1 MIRCYAHIFNAEC
14 YKSGHLVSI
23 TLIPSKIS
31 RIPILWGW
39 VKPWPH
45 WKPHLGG
52 QACWSVCSVTH
63 TFFLSSTDNSNCERP
78 VSSPQA
84 HQPTGPPASWPN
96 SSTESITVEHSS
108 RGGCMFASGLG
119 SLGSIHGREY
129 VQLWTRMVLPLVLG
143 EWMRSSLLRT
153 GQQTC
158 GTCTNVVYIN
168 NLLADGR
175 WKNMLDR
182 PLSESDV
189 TGFNIRKE
197 HHGQA
202 AVMKWCDVPWHEW
215 LQHLNTP

>member
-1 MIRCYAHIFNAEC
+1 MLANSTSHTNILTHHSLVWSGVMPIFSMLNATRVVIWSALLWFPPKYPGYPFYEAGLSHGHTGSHIWGVKHVGQF
-14 YKSGHLVSI
+14 VQWP
-23 TLIPSKIS
+23 TL
-31 RIPILWGW
+31 
-39 VKPWPH
+39 
-45 WKPHLGG
+45 
-52 QACWSVCSVTH
+52 
-63 TFFLSSTDNSNCERP
+63 FFLSSTDNSNCERP

-96 SSTESITVEHSS
+96 SSTESITEEHSS

-129 VQLWTRMVLPLVLG
+129 VQIWTRMVLPLVLG

-175 WKNMLDR
+175 WK
-182 PLSESDV
+182 
-189 TGFNIRKE
+189 K
-197 HHGQA
+197 HAGQA
-202 AVMKWCDVPWHEW
+202 AVRKWCDWF
-215 LQHLNTP
+215 QH